1 MTVTKKKVSKKKAA
15 VKRAAPDQSQRQ
27 ERVSH
32 EQETWDNID
41 IHKDL
46 PNIVGNVGPL
56 PELDAREGMAQRW
69 IRSKVNGEDDHA
81 NLSKAFNQHWRRRSP
96 DTIPR
101 GVSAPTIYVEGIG
114 EAIGLSGMILMER
127 PIEIHN
133 AYKAK
138 VQDRTQTQK
147 RAVDESLFNI
157 PAEGGFGAV
166 GTQNK
171 SEVKVTRALPV
182 DD

>member
-1 MTVTKKKVSKKKAA
+1 MNTTKKKVVK
-15 VKRAAPDQSQRQ
+15 KRASKIAAPAPIQRE
-27 ERVSH
+27 ERISH

-56 PELDAREGMAQRW
+56 PELDPREGMAQRG

-96 DTIPR
+96 DTIPKN
-101 GVSAPTIYVEGIG
+101 VSAPTIYVEVIG
-114 EAIGLSGMILMER
+114 NAIGLSGMILMER

-138 VQDRTQTQK
+138 VQDRTDTQK

-157 PAEGGFGAV
+157 PAEGGFGRV
-166 GTQNK
+166 GNQNK